1 MTKNR
6 VIILKIILFAMFLAL
21 GWLLPFLTGQ
31 IPQIGNMLLP
41 MHIPV
46 ILGGFIFGPVFGLIL
61 GIVTPLTRT
70 LFFGMPVLYPTSIS
84 MSIELATYGFFSGL
98 FFMFFFKKTKTS
110 FILSVYISLIFAMI
124 LGRTTWGL
132 SRFFMG
138 LASNSAFTFSAF
150 MAGAFIYAYP
160 GIILQLILIPSVMF
174 ILYRARILDKY
185 LS

>member
-61 GIVTPLTRT
+61 GIVTPLLVHYSLECQFYIQPQSQCRLNLQPMVFLVVYSLCFSLRKLKQV
-70 LFFGMPVLYPTSIS
+70 LFYP
-84 MSIELATYGFFSGL
+84 
-98 FFMFFFKKTKTS
+98 
-110 FILSVYISLIFAMI
+110 FILV
-124 LGRTTWGL
+124 
-132 SRFFMG
+132 
-138 LASNSAFTFSAF
+138 
-150 MAGAFIYAYP
+150 
-160 GIILQLILIPSVMF
+160 
-174 ILYRARILDKY
+174 
-185 LS
+185 

>member
-6 VIILKIILFAMFLAL
+6 VIIIKIVFFAMFLAL

-41 MHIPV
+41 MHIPI
-46 ILGGFIFGPVFGLIL
+46 ILGGFIFGPIFGLVL
-61 GIVTPLTRT
+61 GIVAPLTRT

-124 LGRTTWGL
+124 LGRATWGL

-138 LASNSAFTFSAF
+138 LASNGAFTFSAF

-160 GIILQLILIPSVMF
+160 GIILQLILIPGTMF
-174 ILYRARILDKY
+174 ILYRAHILDKY
-185 LS
+185 LF